1 MDIDRT
7 APAYAEG
14 SIAVDAPRD
23 AVWNVLTDFTSWP
36 NWSPGVKTMRI
47 DGPVAN
53 GARFRWK
60 SGPGTIKSRIEQ
72 LDAPRAVAWSGTTVG
87 IKAQHAWEL
96 DEVDGRTTV
105 TTRESWRG
113 LVVRLLHRSLQ
124 PTLQQAIDDGL
135 VALKA
140 ETERRQT

>member
-36 NWSPGVKTMRI
+36 NWSPGVKSMRI
-47 DGPVAN
+47 DGPVAI

-113 LVVRLLHRSLQ
+113 LVVRLLHHSLQ